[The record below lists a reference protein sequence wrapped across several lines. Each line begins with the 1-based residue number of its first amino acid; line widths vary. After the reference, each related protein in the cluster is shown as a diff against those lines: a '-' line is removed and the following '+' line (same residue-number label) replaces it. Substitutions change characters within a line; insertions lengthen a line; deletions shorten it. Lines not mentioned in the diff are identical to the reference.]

1 VRRRAGLTVCLLWT
15 LVHLAAPWRKSV
27 RKIAVL
33 AVAVALYRAVASP
46 RGFEPR
52 SGTFPSEN
60 HRLPLK
66 WTLVDILTRGCVAQ
80 KCAQKSLRENGI
92 VLYLTGYLLA

>member
-1 VRRRAGLTVCLLWT
+1 MLI
-15 LVHLAAPWRKSV
+15 AAPSRKSV
-27 RKIAVL
+27 RKNAESAAAL
-33 AVAVALYRAVASP
+33 AFDRAVASP